1 MMWEL
6 LQIKIL
12 QISLEMWELILVENF
27 SSFFLRRTH
36 VKLFSF
42 LTHLLKN
49 RCRFYVTDFG
59 SKAMNRFLSFYN
71 VLIFKIASIF

>member
-1 MMWEL
+1 MGTTAN
-6 LQIKIL
+6 QDFTDKFGNVGTHTCRKFFFI
-12 QISLEMWELILVENF
+12 
-27 SSFFLRRTH
+27 FLRRTH

>member
-1 MMWEL
+1 
-6 LQIKIL
+6 
-12 QISLEMWELILVENF
+12 MWELILVENF

-59 SKAMNRFLSFYN
+59 SKAMNRF
-71 VLIFKIASIF
+71 